1 MARQSRARTRQC
13 SAGRLETTRRR
24 HCQGALLDNV
34 RASAY
39 TQRRCRPRSPPI
51 SSSGITGTASCSRCR
66 RSRPSE
72 AARFRAA
79 FEDVT
84 ARLGGRPTSQD
95 LSQTHLYFPWAY
107 ELATHPAILD
117 AVEAVLGPDLLVWTV
132 SIFAKYPRDPGYIS
146 WHQDGTYWGLDSPQV
161 TTAWV
166 ALTDSVVA
174 NGCMRVVPGSHTS
187 PILPHK
193 DTYAPNNLLSRG
205 QEVQA
210 EVDEKD
216 AVDVVLQAGRDV
228 APPREHHP
236 RLQSQSLRR
245 ARASASPFASPRRR
259 RSRSRASRRR
269 PCSRAAAT
277 TTTTSSCCPRRPRSA
292 STPRSPRSRP
302 RPGACSPRFAGT
314 TGHYAAGD
322 TPRAR

>member
-1 MARQSRARTRQC
+1 M
-13 SAGRLETTRRR
+13 SATL
-24 HCQGALLDNV
+24 
-34 RASAY
+34 
-39 TQRRCRPRSPPI
+39 
-51 SSSGITGTASCSRCR
+51 TASQLERYHRDGVLFPVNALTSG
-66 RSRPSE
+66 E
-72 AARFRAA
+72 AARFRAS
-79 FEDVT
+79 FEEVT

-166 ALTDSVVA
+166 ALTDSVVE
-174 NGCMRVVPGSHTS
+174 NGCMRVVPGSHRM

-193 DTYAPNNLLSRG
+193 DTYAPQNLLSRG

-216 AVDVVLQAGRDV
+216 AVDIILKAGQMSLHHVNIIHGSNPNPSDGPRYGFAIRFTTPRTRQIEGEPPTALLARGRDDYHHFELLA
-228 APPREHHP
+228 APPALGIDAAVAAQQAEAK
-236 RLQSQSLRR
+236 RLLTALR
-245 ARASASPFASPRRR
+245 
-259 RSRSRASRRR
+259 
-269 PCSRAAAT
+269 
-277 TTTTSSCCPRRPRSA
+277 
-292 STPRSPRSRP
+292 
-302 RPGACSPRFAGT
+302 GT

-322 TPRAR
+322 RTRAR